1 MAIWPPGS
9 RVNRQGGPVG
19 GFLARSWPFGS
30 SKKVGINHACSEA
43 AAQETGRGTER
54 FATGSGPS
62 RVNEGDPTVGRRV
75 RTAQSRA
82 RCGPRM
88 PAPFPELRRKVEP
101 GGFEPPCRN
110 SQPAA
115 STPCSRHFNLGS
127 LRRGTTP
134 FARTMTDKFL
144 VPPRPVSPL
153 EPARCFQPPLHR
165 ASNGGC
171 RGPNQAARAYCELAD
186 MNLHPFN
193 VSRCS
198 TTAQRRAFPA
208 RSIPFGP

>member
-1 MAIWPPGS
+1 M
-9 RVNRQGGPVG
+9 
-19 GFLARSWPFGS
+19 
-30 SKKVGINHACSEA
+30 
-43 AAQETGRGTER
+43 
-54 FATGSGPS
+54 
-62 RVNEGDPTVGRRV
+62 NEGDPTVGRRV

-110 SQPAA
+110 SQHAA

-134 FARTMTDKFL
+134 FARTMTDKYL

-165 ASNGGC
+165 ASSGGC

-186 MNLHPFN
+186 MNLHQFY

-198 TTAQRRAFPA
+198 TKAQRRAFPA
-208 RSIPFGP
+208 RSIPFGPRCQRATVIMVMMAVPVLHYTRV